1 MRKDVPILCLLRV
14 GTRLGA
20 RPDRSRARTFCL
32 AGGTICFA
40 TSMAGGKTR
49 QSAHTGQNSVAVS
62 PVRSAMA
69 PADQSPPQVIRIR
82 RTGGKSCVAAN
93 SKSRGGNLSDRGK
106 IKRQSHYFY
115 RLPDT
120 DHGSTNPDFG
130 HPIIKPSRI

>member
-1 MRKDVPILCLLRV
+1 MRKGVPVLCLLRA

-20 RPDRSRARTFCL
+20 RLDRSRARTFCL
-32 AGGTICFA
+32 AGGTICFD

-49 QSAHTGQNSVAVS
+49 QSAHTGQNSAAVS
-62 PVRSAMA
+62 PVRPAMA

-82 RTGGKSCVAAN
+82 RTGGKSYIAAN
-93 SKSRGGNLSDRGK
+93 SKSRGRNLSDTEQ

-130 HPIIKPSRI
+130 NPIIKSSRI

>member
-1 MRKDVPILCLLRV
+1 MRKGVPILCLLRA
-14 GTRLGA
+14 GTPPGA
-20 RPDRSRARTFCL
+20 RLDRSRARTFCL
-32 AGGTICFA
+32 AGSTICFA

-62 PVRSAMA
+62 PVRPAMA

-82 RTGGKSCVAAN
+82 RTGGKSYIAAN
-93 SKSRGGNLSDRGK
+93 PKSHGGHLSERGK

-120 DHGSTNPDFG
+120 DHGSTSPDFG
-130 HPIIKPSRI
+130 DPIIKSSRI